1 MASGRASRWQ
11 SRAGVRPAAAWLEN
25 RRSPLACGV
34 GLAAASAWSDFPAD
48 VSSLPLVREGR
59 TRCQAVPWLLRK
71 RLVVLKG
78 AR

>member
-11 SRAGVRPAAAWLEN
+11 SRAGVRPAAAGLEN

-34 GLAAASAWSDFPAD
+34 GLAAAWSVFPAD
-48 VSSLPLVREGR
+48 LSSLPLVREGR